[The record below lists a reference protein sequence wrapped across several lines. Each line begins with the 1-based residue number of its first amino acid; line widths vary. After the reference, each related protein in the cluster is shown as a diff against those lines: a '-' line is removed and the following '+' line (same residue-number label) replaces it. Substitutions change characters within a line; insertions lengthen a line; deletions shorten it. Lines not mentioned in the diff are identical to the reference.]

1 MMGLIVLLI
10 STVPEMDVSGGY
22 ISAISMD
29 DIPRLTTL
37 WLCNGIPG
45 SCLCSKRDRTGESLT
60 SIWQSKNSPD
70 RQAHPGSHSEHD
82 MDHPSQP
89 QRLAQWLDHMSP
101 PDPQRFQAAM
111 AVHGVVDKSAYSQ
124 SVDLAE
130 GLPYRRPTRGRE
142 LGPTTR
148 QNI

>member
-10 STVPEMDVSGGY
+10 STVPEMDVSVGD

-45 SCLCSKRDRTGESLT
+45 SCLCSKQDRTGESLT

-70 RQAHPGSHSEHD
+70 CQAHPGSHSEHD

-89 QRLAQWLDHMSP
+89 QLAQWLDHMSP
-101 PDPQRFQAAM
+101 PDRQWNLFLRTGPQ
-111 AVHGVVDKSAYSQ
+111 HELTSSLK
-124 SVDLAE
+124 
-130 GLPYRRPTRGRE
+130 RRTISNRTSNPF
-142 LGPTTR
+142 P
-148 QNI
+148 